1 MNIKYIKLDGFR
13 NIANVSIN
21 TESITSLLSINSYGK
36 SNFLNGIIFGINF
49 IHAIPNYK
57 TNMMKDDA
65 YKPINKELYL
75 NNFSFEMELLN
86 IHGFTSAIYG
96 YSFAWENNIDGP
108 EIITEYLKV
117 KENDSQ
123 KYTYFIK
130 RDKKSGFYKSSVSSS
145 CTKKMKIENN
155 ELLIN
160 KLSAYDNLYFLDL
173 IKDINNIN
181 VYVDSHFNTNEEY
194 NIQMFLQRNYSDYNL
209 NETTNVPRILFK
221 IKKDYPD
228 KYDLIVNTL
237 KDIFSFIKDIKVV
250 EFGVNK
256 EILALGIN
264 NEQFVT
270 ANNIYQLYVLEENLN
285 EPVEISNMSDGVRR
299 VLLILT
305 TLVLAQINHYSLI
318 AIEEPENSLNPKI
331 LQRYLA
337 TLNSFA
343 KNTKIIIT
351 SHSPYL
357 INYMNPSNIYIGL
370 PNNKGVAIF
379 KKIKDKSIDKLL
391 LDAKNMDMLVGDYLF
406 SLMSGD
412 DTDLKTIDNYVE

>member
-1 MNIKYIKLDGFR
+1 
-13 NIANVSIN
+13 
-21 TESITSLLSINSYGK
+21 
-36 SNFLNGIIFGINF
+36 
-49 IHAIPNYK
+49 
-57 TNMMKDDA
+57 
-65 YKPINKELYL
+65 
-75 NNFSFEMELLN
+75 
-86 IHGFTSAIYG
+86 
-96 YSFAWENNIDGP
+96 
-108 EIITEYLKV
+108 
-117 KENDSQ
+117 
-123 KYTYFIK
+123 
-130 RDKKSGFYKSSVSSS
+130 
-145 CTKKMKIENN
+145 MKIENN

-228 KYDLIVNTL
+228 KYDLIINTL
-237 KDIFSFIKDIKVV
+237 KDIFPFIKDIKVV

-256 EILALGIN
+256 EFLALGIN

-270 ANNIYQLYVLEENLN
+270 ANKIYQLYVLEDNLN

-305 TLVLAQINHYSLI
+305 TLVLAQINHYALI

-357 INYMNPSNIYIGL
+357 INYMQPSNIYIGM
-370 PNNKGVAIF
+370 PNNCGIAIF
-379 KKIKDKSIDKLL
+379 KKIRDKAVDKLL
-391 LDAKNMDMLVGDYLF
+391 LDAKNRDMLVGDYLF

-412 DTDLKTIDNYVE
+412 EMDLKTISNYVE

>member
-1 MNIKYIKLDGFR
+1 
-13 NIANVSIN
+13 
-21 TESITSLLSINSYGK
+21 
-36 SNFLNGIIFGINF
+36 
-49 IHAIPNYK
+49 
-57 TNMMKDDA
+57 
-65 YKPINKELYL
+65 
-75 NNFSFEMELLN
+75 
-86 IHGFTSAIYG
+86 
-96 YSFAWENNIDGP
+96 
-108 EIITEYLKV
+108 
-117 KENDSQ
+117 
-123 KYTYFIK
+123 
-130 RDKKSGFYKSSVSSS
+130 
-145 CTKKMKIENN
+145 
-155 ELLIN
+155 
-160 KLSAYDNLYFLDL
+160 
-173 IKDINNIN
+173 
-181 VYVDSHFNTNEEY
+181 
-194 NIQMFLQRNYSDYNL
+194 MFLQRNYSDYNL